1 MSFRLEQIRRVIMRA
16 AKAVVLLSILFVVI
30 LVTASPIPRLE
41 TSAVP
46 VYLASGK
53 LLTNSH
59 EVVGRVTG
67 ASPINVQLAGGA
79 RFSNAAT
86 YFCVASGADET
97 QTLGPQV
104 VNLDGSRFRILHGSA
119 DPASVVYRC
128 IGI

>member
-1 MSFRLEQIRRVIMRA
+1 MRA
-16 AKAVVLLSILFVVI
+16 AKMVVLLSTLFVVL
-30 LVTASPIPRLE
+30 LVTASPFPKLE

-67 ASPINVQLAGGA
+67 VSPINVQLAGAA
-79 RFSNAAT
+79 RFTNATT

-104 VNLDGSRFRILHGSA
+104 VDLDGSRFRIVHASA
-119 DPASVVYRC
+119 EPATVVYRC
-128 IGI
+128 IGM